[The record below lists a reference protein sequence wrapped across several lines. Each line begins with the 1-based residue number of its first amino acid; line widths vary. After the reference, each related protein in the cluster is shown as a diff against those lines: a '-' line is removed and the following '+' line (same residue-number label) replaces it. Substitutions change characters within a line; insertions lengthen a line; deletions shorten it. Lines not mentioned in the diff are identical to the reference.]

1 MSSRAWVANNP
12 EYPGIFELRAY
23 SGDICTRQVFTRPQL
38 EQLRASINDALANDD
53 VARRRQ

>member
-1 MSSRAWVANNP
+1 MANNP
-12 EYPGIFELRAY
+12 EYPGIFELRAD